1 MARFETLDTLPAL
14 KGQAGGTRVLVRG
27 DLNVPMRDGVVTEA
41 TRIER
46 LAPTI
51 IELADRGCKVIV
63 MSHFD
68 RPKGRFVPEMSLK
81 PLVQPLKEALGGRDV
96 VFVEDCIGDA
106 SDRMIE
112 ALPEGGI
119 ALLENLRFQAGEEAN
134 DEAFVAALALLGD
147 VFVNDAFSASH
158 RAHASTT
165 GLALLLPAA
174 AGRLMAGELAAL
186 ESVLL
191 TPERP
196 VMAVVGVSAG

>member
-27 DLNVPMRDGVVTEA
+27 DLNVPRRDGVVTEA

-68 RPKGRFVPEMSLK
+68 RPKGRFIPEMSLK

-96 VFVEDCIGDA
+96 VFVEDCIDA
-106 SDRMIE
+106 VLKLAITSK
-112 ALPEGGI
+112 A
-119 ALLENLRFQAGEEAN
+119 AN
-134 DEAFVAALALLGD
+134 D
-147 VFVNDAFSASH
+147 VFNIGSGEIVSISDIAQQAINVSGRPNVEYTDLEENINYSPTAIMADITKVTNTIDWWPQVTLSE
-158 RAHASTT
+158 
-165 GLALLLPAA
+165 GLKKMWD
-174 AGRLMAGELAAL
+174 GYL
-186 ESVLL
+186 E
-191 TPERP
+191 R
-196 VMAVVGVSAG
+196 